1 MKGELK
7 MEKKNPIGWDTVEF
21 ITNGIVALV
30 VAFLIVGLFHLVAY
44 Y

>member
-1 MKGELK
+1 MR
-7 MEKKNPIGWDTVEF
+7 KKNPIGWDTVDF
-21 ITNGIVALV
+21 ITNGIIALV